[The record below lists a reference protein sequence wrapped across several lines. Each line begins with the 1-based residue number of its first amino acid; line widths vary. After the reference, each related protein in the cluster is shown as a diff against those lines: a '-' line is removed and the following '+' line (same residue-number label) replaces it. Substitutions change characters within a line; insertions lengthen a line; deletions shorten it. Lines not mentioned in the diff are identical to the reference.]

1 MCVCVYIYKEVERS
15 SWKRGQ
21 SLVYYKEEFHSST
34 FWKQEHMASGISEF
48 LVPKDSQVMSTM
60 MCKQKMVA
68 FAFSVH

>member
-1 MCVCVYIYKEVERS
+1 MYIYICKEVERS
-15 SWKRGQ
+15 SWERGQ

-60 MCKQKMVA
+60 MYKQKMVA
-68 FAFSVH
+68 CALSAH